1 MIFLP
6 GDVILTG
13 GRSSINVIF
22 KLSKRISIGNGFE
35 MISSSDKSLN
45 PITVLIDNASDNSAH
60 RTSNLWLNQLQR
72 FSFLK
77 SNLIRIPECMASLKG
92 EHEHTSKFPFYL

>member
-45 PITVLIDNASDNSAH
+45 PITVLIDNASDKSAH

-72 FSFLK
+72 KTFWFFK
-77 SNLIRIPECMASLKG
+77 IPECMASLKG